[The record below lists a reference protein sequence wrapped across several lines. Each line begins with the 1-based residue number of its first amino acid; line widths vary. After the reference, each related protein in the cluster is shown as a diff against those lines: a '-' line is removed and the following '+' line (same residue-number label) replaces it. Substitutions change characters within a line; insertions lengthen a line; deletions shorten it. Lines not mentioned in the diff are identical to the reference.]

1 MSSRMDSSR
10 DKDTAVAKMGRN
22 TEIKEILYF
31 KKPAGRSNTNKMLEF
46 ITPKI
51 ESLNLRHV
59 MIAWSSGYTLE
70 KFLESTRSLK
80 LKLDI
85 TTVTNPK
92 GGTIGGMHVSI
103 DDETREKL
111 EAKGIKVCYLN
122 DDLRLGEPMS
132 PSPQQKAM
140 RDMLLPWMPAH
151 IDPLS
156 MDVGWD
162 TALLL
167 IISQGFRVCV
177 GCLALAAKHGLI
189 PEGERVLC
197 LAGSATACVMIASA
211 SPRYCYVEE
220 MLSYER
226 NSDWPLMNQTR
237 LKRAF
242 AITK

>member
-1 MSSRMDSSR
+1 M
-10 DKDTAVAKMGRN
+10 
-22 TEIKEILYF
+22 
-31 KKPAGRSNTNKMLEF
+31 
-46 ITPKI
+46 
-51 ESLNLRHV
+51 NLHHV

-70 KFLESTRSLK
+70 KFLEATGNFK

-92 GGTIGGMHVSI
+92 GGTMGGMSVSI
-103 DDETREKL
+103 DDPTREKL

-132 PSPQQKAM
+132 PTPEQKYM
-140 RDMLLPWMPAH
+140 REQLLPWMPFH

-156 MDVGWD
+156 LDVGWD
-162 TALLL
+162 TSLLL

-197 LAGSATACVMIASA
+197 LAGSATACIMIANK

-220 MLSYER
+220 ILSYER
-226 NSDWPLMNQTR
+226 NSDWSLMNQTR
-237 LKRAF
+237 LKKMV
-242 AITK
+242 AITR

>member
-1 MSSRMDSSR
+1 MSSPGRKGS
-10 DKDTAVAKMGRN
+10 KVAKMGRN

-31 KKPAGRSNTNKMLEF
+31 QKPAGRSNTNKMLEF
-46 ITPKI
+46 ITPRI
-51 ESLNLRHV
+51 ESMNLRHV

-70 KFLESTRSLK
+70 KFLEATRNLK

-92 GGTIGGMHVSI
+92 GGTMGGMSVSI
-103 DDETREKL
+103 DDPTRERL

-132 PSPQQKAM
+132 PTPEQKYM
-140 RDMLLPWMPAH
+140 REQLLPWMPFH

-156 MDVGWD
+156 LDVGWD
-162 TALLL
+162 TSLLL

-197 LAGSATACVMIASA
+197 LAGSATACIMIANK

-220 MLSYER
+220 ILSYER
-226 NSDWPLMNQTR
+226 NSDWSLMNQTR
-237 LKRAF
+237 LKKMV
-242 AITK
+242 AITR

>member
-1 MSSRMDSSR
+1 MVSR
-10 DKDTAVAKMGRN
+10 MGRN

-31 KKPAGRSNTNKMLEF
+31 EKPAGRSNTNRMLEF

-51 ESLNLRHV
+51 ATLNLRHV

-70 KFLESTRSLK
+70 KFLEATGNLK

-92 GGTIGGMHVSI
+92 GGTIGGMNVSI
-103 DDETREKL
+103 DDDTREKL
-111 EAKGIKVCYLN
+111 EARGVKVCYLN

-132 PSPQQKAM
+132 PSPQQKVM
-140 RDMLLPWMPAH
+140 RDMLLPWVPAH

-162 TALLL
+162 TSLLL

-177 GCLALAAKHGLI
+177 GCLALAVKHSLI
-189 PEGERVLC
+189 PRGERVLC
-197 LAGSATACVMIASA
+197 LAGSATACVMIADA

-220 MLSYER
+220 ILSYER
-226 NSDWPLMNQTR
+226 NSDWALMKQSA
-237 LKRAF
+237 LKRAV

>member
-1 MSSRMDSSR
+1 MVTRGSNM
-10 DKDTAVAKMGRN
+10 
-22 TEIKEILYF
+22 EIKEILYF
-31 KKPAGRSNTNKMLEF
+31 EKPAGRSNTNKMLEF

-59 MIAWSSGYTLE
+59 MIAWSSGYTLR
-70 KFLESTRSLK
+70 KFLEGTKNLRV
-80 LKLDI
+80 KLDI
-85 TTVTNPK
+85 TAVTNPK
-92 GGTIGGMHVSI
+92 GGTIGGRNVSI
-103 DDETREKL
+103 DEKTREEL
-111 EAKGIKVCYLN
+111 EDKGIKVSYLN

-132 PSPQQKAM
+132 PSPQQKLM

-156 MDVGWD
+156 LDVGWD
-162 TALLL
+162 LALLL

-177 GCLALAAKHGLI
+177 GCLALAVKHGLI

-197 LAGSATACVMIASA
+197 LAGAATACVMIANI

-220 MLSYER
+220 ILSYER
-226 NSDWPLMNQTR
+226 NSDWKLMKQAS
-237 LKRAF
+237 LKKMV